1 MTSTWLALLL
11 VLASFSFSNGSPTV
25 LNNGSQWETGTI
37 GDMIWQS
44 SGSLVQGCSVSSISN
59 CYQMQLSSNASAE
72 LDPNHLDSPRQ
83 RDEFHFPQQ
92 SAAESFAYTWKHY
105 LDPSTGSGTTFFHL
119 MQAFGVVEGSPLVT
133 LSVAKGNVVIKDYVR
148 GTGGPQCGTIACPNI
163 PMSQYTGLTTSHSIS
178 GAFGPAGSLSYTV
191 KDENGRTLISY
202 SVNGSM
208 GAGGGYVKFGIYR
221 QTFVGM
227 TAALA
232 AVGDWV
238 E

>member
-1 MTSTWLALLL
+1 MGLQRYSTTAPSGNWHDRRHDLAIFRQLGSGLFRILHLKLL
-11 VLASFSFSNGSPTV
+11 P
-25 LNNGSQWETGTI
+25 
-37 GDMIWQS
+37 
-44 SGSLVQGCSVSSISN
+44 
-59 CYQMQLSSNASAE
+59 NAAIIQR
-72 LDPNHLDSPRQ
+72 LRGARPNHLDSPRQ